1 MRDLVM
7 NAQDLME
14 VAHAPRKDYAPEGEK
29 RVELHMHSNMSTMD
43 ATNKVGDLVA
53 QAGNGVIRPSQLR
66 IMAAPKRFLMPMLQV
81 KAGVKIL
88 YGVEANIVDDGVPIA
103 YNEEHIELTDAT
115 YVVFDVETTG
125 FPLFMI
131 QLLNWPLSKC
141 TKEMSLRLL
150 SNLLILAIH
159 YLKQRSI

>member
-1 MRDLVM
+1 MRELRSKRKILILKITDYTSSFVVKKFSNGEKDEQVFDAIQPQSWIRVRGSVQEDTFMRDLVM

-81 KAGVKIL
+81 K
-88 YGVEANIVDDGVPIA
+88 
-103 YNEEHIELTDAT
+103 
-115 YVVFDVETTG
+115 
-125 FPLFMI
+125 
-131 QLLNWPLSKC
+131 S
-141 TKEMSLRLL
+141 R
-150 SNLLILAIH
+150 
-159 YLKQRSI
+159 R